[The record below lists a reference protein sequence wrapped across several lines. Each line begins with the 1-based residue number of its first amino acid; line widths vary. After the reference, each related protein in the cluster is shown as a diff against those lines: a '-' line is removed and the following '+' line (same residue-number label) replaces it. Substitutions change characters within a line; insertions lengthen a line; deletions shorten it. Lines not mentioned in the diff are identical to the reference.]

1 VAETRSPLFAKAWEK
16 YDSSVLLLEKGFLD
30 DAISR
35 AYYAVF
41 HGVAVLLRD
50 KNVKLDVH
58 KHVYILT
65 QFQKEF
71 IEPQLIKR
79 DTFKKIIAIKTQ
91 RETADYSLESEPTI
105 KDVEQ
110 IVADARS
117 CLVEFEMYIANSVKH
132 SLKKQGRK
140 D

>member
-1 VAETRSPLFAKAWEK
+1 MAGTRSALFAKAWEK
-16 YDSSVLLLEKGFLD
+16 YDSAVLLFNKGFLD

-41 HGVAVLLRD
+41 HGVAVLLRN
-50 KNVKLDVH
+50 KKVKLDVH

-71 IEPQLIKR
+71 IEPALIQR
-79 DTFKKIIAIKTQ
+79 DTFTKIIAIKTQ
-91 RETADYSLESEPTI
+91 RETADYSLDSEPTA

-110 IVADARS
+110 IMADALS
-117 CLVEFEMYIANSVKH
+117 CLVEFENYIAGNAPLSGK
-132 SLKKQGRK
+132 
-140 D
+140 

>member
-1 VAETRSPLFAKAWEK
+1 VIVAESRSPRFAKAWEK
-16 YDSSVLLLEKGFLD
+16 YDSAALLFDKGFLD

-58 KHVYILT
+58 KHVYILS

-71 IEPQLIKR
+71 IEPGLIER
-79 DTFKKIIAIKTQ
+79 DTFKEIIAIKSR
-91 RETADYSLESEPTI
+91 RETADYSLESEPTA

-110 IVADARS
+110 IVADAHS
-117 CLVEFEMYIANSVKH
+117 CLVEFETYITKRSIPT
-132 SLKKQGRK
+132 KKK
-140 D
+140 

>member
-1 VAETRSPLFAKAWEK
+1 LFAKAWEK
-16 YDSSVLLLEKGFLD
+16 YDSAVLLQDKGFLD

-50 KNVKLDVH
+50 KNVRLNVH

-71 IEPQLIKR
+71 IEPGLIKQ
-79 DTFKKIIAIKTQ
+79 DTFKRIIAIKIQ
-91 RETADYSLESEPTI
+91 RETADYSLESEPLTS
-105 KDVEQ
+105 DVKQ
-110 IVADARS
+110 IIEDARA
-117 CLVEFEMYIANSVKH
+117 CLVEFETFIVLRVPPSP
-132 SLKKQGRK
+132 KKPGSK
-140 D
+140 V

>member
-1 VAETRSPLFAKAWEK
+1 MAETRSPLFAKAWEK
-16 YDSSVLLLEKGFLD
+16 YDSAILLFAKGFLD

-41 HGVAVLLRD
+41 HGIAVLLRA

-58 KHVYILT
+58 KHVYVLT

-71 IEPQLIKR
+71 IEPALIRR
-79 DTFKKIIAIKTQ
+79 DTFKIIIAIKTR
-91 RETADYSLESEPTI
+91 RETADYSLESETTA

-110 IVADARS
+110 IVADALL
-117 CLVEFEMYIANSVKH
+117 CLVEFEKYIANSAPQ
-132 SLKKQGRK
+132 SLNKPGSKA
-140 D
+140 

>member
-1 VAETRSPLFAKAWEK
+1 VVDSRSALFAKAWEK
-16 YDSSVLLLEKGFLD
+16 YDSAVLLHDKGFLD

-50 KNVKLDVH
+50 KNVKLNVH

-71 IEPQLIKR
+71 IEPGLIKQ
-79 DTFKKIIAIKTQ
+79 DTYKKIIAIKTQ
-91 RETADYSLESEPTI
+91 REIADYSLESEPLAS
-105 KDVEQ
+105 DVKLIIE
-110 IVADARS
+110 DARS
-117 CLVEFEMYIANSVKH
+117 CLVEFETYVRESSPASFKY
-132 SLKKQGRK
+132 K
-140 D
+140 

>member
-1 VAETRSPLFAKAWEK
+1 VTETRSPLFAKAWEK
-16 YDSSVLLLEKGFLD
+16 LDSAVLLFDKGFLD

-58 KHVYILT
+58 KHVYVLT

-71 IEPQLIKR
+71 IEPALFKR
-79 DTFKKIIAIKTQ
+79 DTFKKIIAIKTR
-91 RETADYSLESEPTI
+91 RETADYSFESEPTA

-117 CLVEFEMYIANSVKH
+117 CLVEFEMYITNRALQ
-132 SLKKQGRK
+132 SLKKPESTV
-140 D
+140 